1 MGTIGR
7 YISVIASWMLTLTS
21 FLEVLCKIVALP
33 DPIAKTLFGIFL
45 MVSLLLSVHFFVYLM
60 KMDAP
65 NVKIPNKVNDYLN
78 CIEKVER
85 RNKSLHVISEKFD
98 VNLIKAGNDVANQVA
113 VRQRI
118 QWTIR
123 LANVDV
129 ATVGA
134 FYMPIT
140 LGAYTAW
147 QEKTLDI
154 EVVLKKGDNSRIL
167 KPTQECFPD
176 EDAASASVNMRTLQ
190 IIFPKGMEM
199 HQSEQVY
206 LYVTMTWLI
215 DYQIKDVDIYFTDPE
230 NYGSYVQAVEVEL
243 CPTDNILKG
252 WRLDVYEIDK
262 NKRNMKRRKRVKI
275 WSDPVIWTTSHNE
288 GKM

>member
-1 MGTIGR
+1 MKLEEKL
-7 YISVIASWMLTLTS
+7 ISLRK
-21 FLEVLCKIVALP
+21 EK
-33 DPIAKTLFGIFL
+33 G
-45 MVSLLLSVHFFVYLM
+45 LSQM
-60 KMDAP
+60 K
-65 NVKIPNKVNDYLN
+65 
-78 CIEKVER
+78 
-85 RNKSLHVISEKFD
+85 
-98 VNLIKAGNDVANQVA
+98 
-113 VRQRI
+113 
-118 QWTIR
+118 
-123 LANVDV
+123 LAEMMN
-129 ATVGA
+129 
-134 FYMPIT
+134 
-140 LGAYTAW
+140 TAW

-288 GKM
+288 GKMYLLQLT